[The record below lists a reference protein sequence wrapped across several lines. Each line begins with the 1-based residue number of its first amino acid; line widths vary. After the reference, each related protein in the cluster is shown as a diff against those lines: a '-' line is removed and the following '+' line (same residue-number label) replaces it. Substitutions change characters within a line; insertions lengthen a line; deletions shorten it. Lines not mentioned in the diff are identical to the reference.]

1 VRIIE
6 LAASAEVSLGQF
18 GRKRKVVDGAVLT
31 EKSKELRSVLKALF
45 DWSEAQEIA
54 LRAK

>member
-1 VRIIE
+1 
-6 LAASAEVSLGQF
+6 LGQF